1 MTQVILVSFLL
12 VCPHIVSGT
21 RGKAAMN
28 ERDSKNSA
36 LLIATLS
43 SLLTPF
49 MGSSVNLALP
59 AIAREFSIDAVV
71 LSWVAT
77 SYLLAS
83 AVSLVPFGRLA
94 DIHGRKKIFTHGIT
108 IFTITSLLSASSTSC
123 CMLIVCRVFQGI
135 GSAMIFATG
144 IAILTSVFPPH
155 ERGKA
160 LGINVA
166 AVYVGLSL
174 GPFLGGLLT
183 QHFTWRSLFLVTV
196 PFGLLTIAV
205 ARWKLP
211 GEWAEAEGEAFD
223 ITGTIFYGLSLISI
237 MAGLSTLPAIR
248 SLVLILCGV
257 AFLSAFVAWELRT
270 AQPVL
275 NLTLFISNRVFAFS
289 NLAALINYS
298 ATFAVTFLLS
308 LFLQHIKGLSPQSAG
323 LIMVAQPIMQAA
335 FSPLAGSLSDR
346 IEPRIVASAGMVI
359 TFIGLACFTVLD
371 EATSVA
377 FIIGSLVVLGFGFA
391 LFSSPNTNAI
401 MGSVD
406 RRHYG
411 LASGAV
417 GTMRLVGMMISMGI
431 ATLVFALLI
440 GRVPITME
448 TYPFLMK
455 GVRIAF
461 SVFAALCVGGIAA
474 SLVRGKVRVNNNM
487 KPHCSGEQA
496 R

>member
-1 MTQVILVSFLL
+1 
-12 VCPHIVSGT
+12 
-21 RGKAAMN
+21 MN
-28 ERDSKNSA
+28 ERVRKSSA

-49 MGSSVNLALP
+49 MGSAVNIALP
-59 AIAREFSIDAVV
+59 CIAREFGIDAVV

-94 DIHGRKKIFTHGIT
+94 DIYGRKKIFTYGIT
-108 IFTITSLLSASSTSC
+108 VFTIASFLSAFSTSGF
-123 CMLIVCRVFQGI
+123 MLIAFRVFQGI

-144 IAILTSVFPPH
+144 IAILTSVFPSH

-183 QHFTWRSLFLVTV
+183 QQLTWRSVFLVIV
-196 PFGLLTIAV
+196 PLGLLIIAV
-205 ARWKLP
+205 VRWRLP
-211 GEWAEAEGEAFD
+211 GEWADAESETFD
-223 ITGTIFYGLSLISI
+223 IPGTIFYGLSLIAI
-237 MAGLSTLPAIR
+237 MVGLSTLPAMR
-248 SLVLILCGV
+248 SFVLILCGV
-257 AFLSAFVAWELRT
+257 TFLLAFVVWELRT
-270 AQPVL
+270 TQPVL
-275 NLTLFISNRVFAFS
+275 DLTLFMSNRVFAFS

-308 LFLQHIKGLSPQSAG
+308 LYLQHIKGLNPQSAG
-323 LIMVAQPIMQAA
+323 LIMVAQPLMQAA

-346 IEPRIVASAGMVI
+346 IEPRIVASAGMFI
-359 TFIGLACFTVLD
+359 TFIGLGCFAILD
-371 EATSVA
+371 EATSIA
-377 FIIGSLVVLGFGFA
+377 FIIGSLMVLGFGLA
-391 LFSSPNTNAI
+391 LFASPNTNAI
-401 MGSVD
+401 MGSVE
-406 RRHYG
+406 RRYYG
-411 LASGAV
+411 LASGSV

-448 TYPFLMK
+448 TYPFLIK
-455 GVRIAF
+455 GVRVAF
-461 SVFAALCVGGIAA
+461 VIFAILCLGGIAS
-474 SLVRGKVRVNNNM
+474 SLVRGKLRAHNSS
-487 KPHCSGEQA
+487 KLTSPGA
-496 R
+496 

>member
-1 MTQVILVSFLL
+1 MVV
-12 VCPHIVSGT
+12 
-21 RGKAAMN
+21 MN
-28 ERDSKNSA
+28 ERTSKSSA

-59 AIAREFSIDAVV
+59 AIAREFGIDAVV

-94 DIHGRKKIFTHGIT
+94 DIYGRKKIFTYGIT
-108 IFTITSLLSASSTSC
+108 IFTITSLLSAFSTSC
-123 CMLIVCRVFQGI
+123 FMLIVCRVFQGI

-183 QHFTWRSLFLVTV
+183 QQFTWRSIFLVTV
-196 PFGLLTIAV
+196 PLGLLIIAV
-205 ARWKLP
+205 VRWRLP
-211 GEWAEAEGEAFD
+211 GEWAEAEGETFD
-223 ITGTIFYGLSLISI
+223 IAGTIFYGLSLIAI
-237 MAGLSTLPAIR
+237 MGGLSTLPAMR
-248 SLVLILCGV
+248 SVVLILCGV
-257 AFLSAFVAWELRT
+257 TCLLAFVAWELHT

-275 NLTLFISNRVFAFS
+275 NLTLFMSNRVFAFS

-308 LFLQHIKGLSPQSAG
+308 LYLQHIKGLNPQSAG
-323 LIMVAQPIMQAA
+323 LIMVAQPLVQAA

-346 IEPRIVASAGMVI
+346 IEPRIVASAGMLI
-359 TFIGLACFTVLD
+359 TFIGLGCFAVLD
-371 EATSVA
+371 EATSIA
-377 FIIGSLVVLGFGFA
+377 FIIGSLMVLGFGFA

-401 MGSVD
+401 MGSVE
-406 RRHYG
+406 RRYYG
-411 LASGAV
+411 LASGSV

-431 ATLVFALLI
+431 ATLIFALLI
-440 GRVPITME
+440 GRVSITIE

-455 GVRIAF
+455 GVRMAF
-461 SVFAALCVGGIAA
+461 SVFAILCLGGIAA
-474 SLVRGKVRVNNNM
+474 SLVRGRVRTNKNSM
-487 KPHCSGEQA
+487 LTSL
-496 R
+496 